1 MSPLDLRIVEAIEL
15 PGHAALRIAELVVES
30 AKLRGRACIALS
42 GGTTPRA
49 VHEALAT
56 LPNVPWDLVHIF
68 FGDERA
74 VPPDHPDSNYRMAKE
89 SLFSRVSIPSA
100 QVHRP
105 AAEDR
110 DRTGAAKAY
119 AALLPE
125 AFDVVMLGIGED
137 GHTASLFPGA
147 AANGETTE
155 LYVPVIGPK
164 PPPERLTVTPPVLER
179 ARSLVMLAVGGGKAE
194 AVKRALEGPWDPL
207 ATPSQLARRGTWF
220 LDPAAAAL
228 LSAHADRSGS

>member
-1 MSPLDLRIVEAIEL
+1 MFPRELRIVEADAL
-15 PGHAALRIAELVVES
+15 PRHAALRIAELVTES

-49 VHEALAT
+49 VHEALAA
-56 LPNVPWDLVHIF
+56 LPGVPWDLVHIF

-89 SLFSRVSIPSA
+89 SLLSRVSIPSA

-110 DRTGAAKAY
+110 DRNAAARAY

-147 AANGETTE
+147 AAAGENTE

-179 ARSLVMLAVGGGKAE
+179 ARALVMLAAGAGKAE
-194 AVKRALEGPWDPL
+194 AVKRALEGPWDPR
-207 ATPSQLARRGTWF
+207 ATPAQLARGGTWF

-228 LSAHADRSGS
+228 LSSR

>member
-1 MSPLDLRIVEAIEL
+1 MLPLDLRIVEANAL
-15 PGHAALRIAELVVES
+15 PGHAALRIRELVIES

-49 VHEALAT
+49 VHEALAV
-56 LPNVPWDLVHIF
+56 LPEVPWHLVHIF

-89 SLFSRVSIPSA
+89 SLLSRVSIPSA

-110 DRTGAAKAY
+110 DHSAAAKAY
-119 AALLPE
+119 AAILPAE
-125 AFDVVMLGIGED
+125 FDVVMLGIGED
-137 GHTASLFPGA
+137 GHTASLFPGSA
-147 AANGETTE
+147 AIEEKTE

-179 ARSLVMLAVGGGKAE
+179 AHSLVMLAVGGGKAE
-194 AVKRALEGPWDPL
+194 AVQRALEGAWDPG

-228 LSAHADRSGS
+228 LSAHADGSGS